1 MCLFPQIFGQG
12 EETIEFWKALSDEDD
27 YYDDLEGADDL
38 VPPTSPPVSHVKD
51 FKQIIPRLYSVG
63 LGMGYLELPQVE
75 VPGNR
80 LKQELLETKS
90 VYILDCFTDVFVWM
104 GQKSTRLVR
113 AAALKLSSEL
123 FSMLLRPDFA
133 MIHRVSEGTES
144 QIFKSK
150 FVRK

>member
-1 MCLFPQIFGQG
+1 MATPCDVPSGHP
-12 EETIEFWKALSDEDD
+12 DED
-27 YYDDLEGADDL
+27 LAAADI
-38 VPPTSPPVSHVKD
+38 VRESPPVSHVKD

-80 LKQELLETKS
+80 LKQELLVSKS

-113 AAALKLSSEL
+113 AAALKLSSGLATNSSFVCFVFVTIIDL
-123 FSMLLRPDFA
+123 FGGQINITPHRDDIALFCSSKLPRPHLRPL
-133 MIHRVSEGTES
+133 
-144 QIFKSK
+144 
-150 FVRK
+150 

>member
-1 MCLFPQIFGQG
+1 MPSGHP
-12 EETIEFWKALSDEDD
+12 DEDLAATD
-27 YYDDLEGADDL
+27 I
-38 VPPTSPPVSHVKD
+38 VPESPPVSHVKD

-80 LKQELLETKS
+80 LKQELLVSKS

-113 AAALKLSSEL
+113 AAALKLSSGPATNSSFVNIKIIDL
-123 FSMLLRPDFA
+123 QSMRA
-133 MIHRVSEGTES
+133 N
-144 QIFKSK
+144 
-150 FVRK
+150 